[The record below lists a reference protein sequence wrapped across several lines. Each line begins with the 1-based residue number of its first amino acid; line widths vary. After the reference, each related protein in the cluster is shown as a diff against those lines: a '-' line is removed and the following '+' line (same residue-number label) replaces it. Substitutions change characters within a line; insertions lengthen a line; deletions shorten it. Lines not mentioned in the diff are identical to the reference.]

1 LIGVAVP
8 AAAAPAAGLTDPTG
22 DPATSEVTP
31 APVSLRPF
39 ADIVEF
45 DAALSGS
52 TVELRVRV
60 AADGPPPTSF
70 LAGIGVDTTPGDM
83 YRQYDVA
90 IEHVGGSTDYVVS
103 AYRSLGF
110 ICRGVATFDGASTY
124 TARFDASCVGSP
136 TVMRL
141 SVAQSAPAPQA
152 TVDRG
157 AAEPE
162 PRELR
167 PRDHAALPLRDRR
180 DRVVVDELPS
190 HGDV

>member
-1 LIGVAVP
+1 MPAGHLRRSLVAVLIGVAVP

-83 YRQYDVA
+83 YRQHSHQPGQHQVDGEVGDDVPL
-90 IEHVGGSTDYVVS
+90 
-103 AYRSLGF
+103 LG
-110 ICRGVATFDGASTY
+110 I
-124 TARFDASCVGSP
+124 DA
-136 TVMRL
+136 
-141 SVAQSAPAPQA
+141 
-152 TVDRG
+152 
-157 AAEPE
+157 
-162 PRELR
+162 
-167 PRDHAALPLRDRR
+167 
-180 DRVVVDELPS
+180 
-190 HGDV
+190 